1 MKDWII
7 VYLTIVL
14 CETFVAS
21 LAFLQEICVLPF
33 CRQNRPEEMQQIAEN
48 WKDPYVNVYFYID
61 VGFEFT
67 IAERF
72 GRRG

>member
-1 MKDWII
+1 
-7 VYLTIVL
+7 
-14 CETFVAS
+14 
-21 LAFLQEICVLPF
+21 
-33 CRQNRPEEMQQIAEN
+33 MQQIAEN
-48 WKDPYVNVYFYID
+48 WKDSYVNVYFYID